1 MKCLSFHLVAALAAT
16 AVASPFTHTKVAVDT
31 AGPDKS
37 PVSQIK
43 ARQND
48 TATPCSVVSSLVNA
62 QSTSTPTIPA
72 GLAHDCLMS
81 VPINKTA
88 AIELIDTMKP
98 YLVWQSTQAYLK
110 DPPAEYAE
118 KVQPAVDLTQGM
130 DDLAAK
136 VNADGFAGEYE
147 FGWALY
153 TLIQSAH
160 DGHLVYVPDSVGAI
174 FTWGRPVSIVS
185 ISEDGQKLPAPF
197 VYQDILASSFS
208 NSTFTPSAILK
219 INDEDATTYLEDLS
233 QHGSLQDRDAL
244 YNNVMYELAQ
254 IQLGSTGA
262 STGMFSGGGRGRWVY
277 PGPTTK
283 LDFANGTTTTFENFA
298 RALVSFRGV
307 ENGTALGDRYF
318 QYGSTASA
326 STMAMTNDA
335 KDKSR
340 IQAADTNIKGANIN
354 IDTPKDSE
362 SVDSMDVHMAAA
374 QATATTSS
382 GVTRQTPAPGYPS
395 PVIYQRNN
403 LIAGYYLEGEEYSDV
418 AVLTIPSFVSSSFA
432 EIEFQRIGTQFLLQ
446 AKADGKTKLMIDLSA
461 NGGGTI
467 LQGYDLFKQ
476 LFPSLLPY
484 GGTRFRA
491 HETLDLIG
499 QKFSYLADGFPRD
512 PEIVQD
518 NYTMADIVSSV
529 FNYRTDATEDYE
541 PFTSWAEKYGPHEN
555 HGDNFTSTIRWNM
568 SDPLNILN
576 SGGIEISG
584 YGNRSNFTEQPFE
597 SANIVILYDGYCA
610 STCAIFSE
618 LMRQQGNVSTIA
630 LGGRPQYGAI
640 QAVGGVKG
648 FNNFN
653 WAAIQQWV
661 YEAYENANPEEQAKY
676 NESYHTNY
684 DSYVPFNRAAT
695 DPNVNVRDGLRQGDE
710 TGTPLQFTYEPAD
723 CRIFYTAEMT
733 LDATAIWKAASDSK
747 WGDVSRCVADAPSYS
762 QKRGDHLT
770 TRAMVPRMAKR
781 DTSLEESLK
790 IFTDVT
796 AVRFDGD
803 AFMAP

>member
-1 MKCLSFHLVAALAAT
+1 MKAPSFALVASALAAV
-16 AVASPFTHTKVAVDT
+16 AAASPLNNLPRQDAPGVACPT
-31 AGPDKS
+31 ASSLQP
-37 PVSQIK
+37 
-43 ARQND
+43 RQNI
-48 TATPCSVVSSLVNA
+48 TTGTPCSIVSSIVNNGGQA
-62 QSTSTPTIPA
+62 TSTPTVPA
-72 GLAHDCLMS
+72 GLAYDCLKS
-81 VPINKTA
+81 ATLNKTA
-88 AIELIDTMKP
+88 AIELIDSMKP

-118 KVQPAVDLTQGM
+118 KVQPAVDIVGGL
-130 DDLAAK
+130 DEIAAK
-136 VNADGFAGEYE
+136 VNSDAFNGEYE

-160 DGHLVYVPDSVGAI
+160 DGHLSYIPDSVGAI
-174 FTWGRPVSIVS
+174 FTWGRPISIVS
-185 ISEDGQKLPAPF
+185 VSEDGQKLPAPF
-197 VYQDILASSFS
+197 VYQDILAASFP
-208 NSTFTPSAILK
+208 NSTYTPSAIVK
-219 INDEDATTYLEDLS
+219 IDDQDAATFLEELS

-254 IQLGSTGA
+254 IQLGSTG
-262 STGMFSGGGRGRWVY
+262 STTGMFSGGGRGRYVY

-283 LDFANGTTTTFENFA
+283 LDFANGTTKTFENFA

-307 ENGTALGDRYF
+307 ENGTALSDKYF
-318 QYGSTASA
+318 QYDSGSASA
-326 STMAMTNDA
+326 SAMAMAVDA

-340 IQAADTNIKGANIN
+340 IQASNMNADG
-354 IDTPKDSE
+354 PKDDE
-362 SVDSMDVHMAAA
+362 PVNDMNVHMAVADA
-374 QATATTSS
+374 TSS
-382 GVTRQTPAPGYPS
+382 ATVSRATPAPGYPT

-403 LIAGYYLEGEEYSDV
+403 LIAGYYLEGDDHSDT
-418 AVLTIPSFVSSSFA
+418 AVLTVPSFVSSSFA
-432 EIEFQRIGTQFLLQ
+432 ELEFQRVGTQFIQQ
-446 AKADGKTKLMIDLSA
+446 AKADGKTKLIIDLSA

-491 HETLDLIG
+491 HETFDLIG
-499 QKFSYLADGFPRD
+499 QKFSFLAEDFPRD
-512 PEIVQD
+512 PEIVQQ

-529 FNYRTDATEDYE
+529 FNYRTDSTEDYK
-541 PFTSWAEKYGPHEN
+541 PFTSWAEKFGPHEN

-576 SGGIEISG
+576 SGGIEITG

-661 YEAYENANPEEQAKY
+661 YEAYQNANPDEQAKY
-676 NESYHTNY
+676 NESYQTNY
-684 DSYVPFNRAAT
+684 ASYVPFNRAAL

-710 TGTPLQFTYEPAD
+710 TGTPLQFTYEEAD
-723 CRIFYTAEMT
+723 CRLFYTAEMT
-733 LDATAIWKAASDSK
+733 LDVTAIWKAAADSK
-747 WGDVSRCVADAPSYS
+747 WGETNHCVTGAPSY
-762 QKRGDHLT
+762 KRSEHLT
-770 TRAMVPRMAKR
+770 KRAVVPRMAKR
-781 DTSLEESLK
+781 DTSFEESLK
-790 IFTDVT
+790 LFTDAT
-796 AVRFDGD
+796 AIRFDGD